1 MTRSHHSNHAS
12 ALPLPGGRGRRVGLL
27 AGASAR
33 VALALVL
40 SCGIAAPAF
49 AQLVPPAPRRPEPE
63 KPTPPPGDR
72 PATET
77 PVPAPATSPIPPTL
91 SIPLDED
98 NLPQASTTQEGG
110 PPYKVRRF
118 VLQYRSQHPDLPP
131 LEELSMLTV
140 ELGLTAQGYVG
151 PRDGVPR
158 VMIRIG
164 DTFGSV
170 QTGGANF
177 FPSAILRVSQ
187 AIVAELQRRQLIG
200 LFVIPSPD
208 DIDDLTGDDLRE
220 RRGRTDLGI
229 TIWAGIVREVRTVA
243 AGDRVPASEQRINNP
258 LHQRLINQ
266 SPLKPGDL
274 LRKDKLDN
282 FALRKNRHPGRRVDA
297 ALGPTDKPGEVVL
310 DYLVSESRPWTLY
323 AQLSNTGT
331 KQTNNWR
338 QRVGYTHNQLSNH
351 DDVFRL
357 DYVTSS
363 FKDVNAVNASYDRPI
378 ADSGVTLRGYAGWN
392 QYTASDVGLAGET
405 FEGSGSIFGGEM
417 SVLLLQRREWFLDA
431 NLGGR
436 FEDIRVFNS
445 AVDQRASST
454 LFTGY
459 AGLRLTRET
468 DAATTRLGV
477 TLDTMMPF
485 VTGVQQT
492 DLNELGRLNPD
503 GAWSA
508 FKWEAEHAV
517 YLEPL
522 INGHGN
528 AVAPPGAETR
538 GMTLA
543 HELVFSTRG
552 QYAFDKRLIANSQQ
566 VAGGVYSVRG
576 YPESIAAGD
585 TVFLATAEYRFHLP
599 RMLTVEQDP
608 TKTKLFG
615 KPFRYSPQQPY
626 GRADWDLIFRAFI
639 DVGRT
644 VNSQIESFEN
654 NATLIGAGVGLEF
667 QFQQNL
673 SARLDYGVAL
683 RSVQAT
689 DPVSAGDGRLHF
701 VLTLLY

>member
-1 MTRSHHSNHAS
+1 MTRAYPRSGRLLV
-12 ALPLPGGRGRRVGLL
+12 ALLL
-27 AGASAR
+27 AAGSVAP
-33 VALALVL
+33 VAL
-40 SCGIAAPAF
+40 
-49 AQLVPPAPRRPEPE
+49 AQLVPPAPKRAEPE
-63 KPTPPPGDR
+63 KPRTPEGDR
-72 PATET
+72 PIDQTAPP
-77 PVPAPATSPIPPTL
+77 PVPKLTPIPATL
-91 SIPLDED
+91 AIPLDED
-98 NLPQASTTQEGG
+98 NLPQASTAQEGG
-110 PPYKVRRF
+110 PPYKVSRF
-118 VLQYRSQHPDLPP
+118 VLQYRSTQPALPP
-131 LEELSMLTV
+131 LRELELLPV
-140 ELGLTAQGYVG
+140 ELGLTAQGYVA
-151 PRDGVPR
+151 PRDGVPS
-158 VMIRIG
+158 VVIRIG
-164 DTFGSV
+164 DTFGSI

-177 FPSAILRVSQ
+177 FPSAILKVSQ
-187 AIVAELQRRQLIG
+187 AIVGELQRRQIIG
-200 LFVIPSPD
+200 LFVLPSPD

-220 RRGRTDLGI
+220 RRGKTDLGM
-229 TIWAGIVREVRTVA
+229 TIWAGLVRDVRTVA
-243 AGDRVPASEQRINNP
+243 AGERVPESEQRINNP
-258 LHQRLINQ
+258 VHKRLIDQ

-363 FKDVNAVNASYDRPI
+363 FKDVNAVNASYDRPLG
-378 ADSGVTLRGYAGWN
+378 DSGVTLRGYAGWN

-405 FEGSGSIFGGEM
+405 FEGAGSTFGGEM
-417 SVLLLQRREWFLDA
+417 SVLMLQRREWFLDA
-431 NLGGR
+431 IVGGR
-436 FEDIRVFNS
+436 FEDIRIFNS
-445 AVDQRASST
+445 AVDQRASSSI
-454 LFTGY
+454 FTGY
-459 AGLRLTRET
+459 TGFRLSRET
-468 DAATTRLGV
+468 DAATTRVGL

-485 VTGVQQT
+485 VTGVQAA

-508 FKWEAEHAV
+508 LKWEAEHAF

-522 INGHGN
+522 INGHAN
-528 AVAPPGAETR
+528 AIAPSGAENK

-552 QYAFDKRLIANSQQ
+552 QYAFDKRLIANAQQ
-566 VAGGVYSVRG
+566 VAGGIYSVRG
-576 YPESIAAGD
+576 YPESVSAGD

-599 RMLTVEQDP
+599 RTFAVQPDP

-615 KPFRYSPQQPY
+615 RPFRYAPQQPY
-626 GRADWDLIFRAFI
+626 GRADWDLIFRAFV

-644 VNSQIESFEN
+644 VNSRIESFEN

-673 SARLDYGVAL
+673 SARIDYGFAL
-683 RSVQAT
+683 RGVDAT
-689 DPVSAGDGRLHF
+689 VPVSRGDGRLHF
-701 VLTLLY
+701 VLTVLY

>member
-1 MTRSHHSNHAS
+1 VIAARATSTRLIA
-12 ALPLPGGRGRRVGLL
+12 AMLIACGL
-27 AGASAR
+27 
-33 VALALVL
+33 
-40 SCGIAAPAF
+40 AAPAF
-49 AQLVPPAPRRPEPE
+49 AQLVPPAPRRAEPE

-77 PVPAPATSPIPPTL
+77 QVPTPPISPIPPTL
-91 SIPLDED
+91 SIPLDEE

-131 LEELSMLTV
+131 IDELSMLTV

-158 VMIRIG
+158 VVIRIG

-229 TIWAGIVREVRTVA
+229 TIWAGIVRDVRTVA

-258 LHQRLINQ
+258 LHQRIINQ
-266 SPLKPGDL
+266 SPLKSGDL

-405 FEGSGSIFGGEM
+405 FEGSGSTFGGEM

-431 NLGGR
+431 ITGGR

-454 LFTGY
+454 IFTGY
-459 AGLRLTRET
+459 AGFRLSRET
-468 DAATTRLGV
+468 DAATTRLGL

-485 VTGVQQT
+485 VTGVQQA

-508 FKWEAEHAV
+508 LKWEAEHAFF
-517 YLEPL
+517 LEPL
-522 INGHGN
+522 LNGHGN
-528 AVAPPGAETR
+528 AVAPPGASETK

-552 QYAFDKRLIANSQQ
+552 QYAFDKRLIANTQQ

-585 TVFLATAEYRFHLP
+585 SVFLATAEYRFHLP
-599 RMLTVEQDP
+599 RMLTVEPDP

-615 KPFRYSPQQPY
+615 KPFRYAPQQPY

-644 VNSQIESFEN
+644 VNSRIESFEN
-654 NATLIGAGVGLEF
+654 NATLIGTGVGLEF

-683 RSVQAT
+683 RGVEAT
-689 DPVSAGDGRLHF
+689 DPITAGDGRLHF
-701 VLTLLY
+701 VLTVLY

>member
-1 MTRSHHSNHAS
+1 MTGSRETCTRLLT
-12 ALPLPGGRGRRVGLL
+12 ALLVANGL
-27 AGASAR
+27 
-33 VALALVL
+33 
-40 SCGIAAPAF
+40 AAPVM
-49 AQLVPPAPRRPEPE
+49 AQLVPPAPRRAEPE

-72 PATET
+72 PVTQT
-77 PVPAPATSPIPPTL
+77 PGPPPPKISPIPPTL

-98 NLPQASTTQEGG
+98 NLPQASTSQEGG

-118 VLQYRSQHPDLPP
+118 VLQYRSSHPGLPP
-131 LEELSMLTV
+131 LGDLELLPV
-140 ELGLTAQGYVG
+140 ELGLTAQGYVA
-151 PRDGVPR
+151 PRDGVPS
-158 VMIRIG
+158 VVIRIG
-164 DTFGSV
+164 DTFGSI

-177 FPSAILRVSQ
+177 FPSAILRISQ

-200 LFVIPSPD
+200 LFVIPSPE
-208 DIDDLTGDDLRE
+208 DIDDVTRDDLRE
-220 RRGRTDLGI
+220 STGKTDLGV
-229 TIWAGIVREVRTVA
+229 TIWAGLVRDVRTVA
-243 AGDRVPASEQRINNP
+243 AGDRVPVSEQRINNP
-258 LHQRLINQ
+258 LHKRLIDQ

-297 ALGPTDKPGEVVL
+297 ALGPTDRPGEVVL

-357 DYVTSS
+357 DYVTSA
-363 FKDVNAVNASYDRPI
+363 FKDVNAVNASYDRPLG
-378 ADSGVTLRGYAGWN
+378 DSGVTIRGYGGWN

-405 FEGSGSIFGGEM
+405 FEGSGFTGGGEM
-417 SVLLLQRREWFLDA
+417 SFLLLQKREWFLDA
-431 NLGGR
+431 TVGGR
-436 FEDIRVFNS
+436 FEDIHIFNS
-445 AVDQRASST
+445 AVDQRAGST
-454 LFTGY
+454 IFTGY
-459 AGLRLTRET
+459 AGLRLSRET
-468 DAATTRLGV
+468 DAATTRVGV

-485 VTGVQQT
+485 VTGAQA
-492 DLNELGRLNPD
+492 DELNELGRLNPD

-508 FKWEAEHAV
+508 LKWEMDHAF

-522 INGHGN
+522 FNGHGN
-528 AVAPPGAETR
+528 AIAPPNATDTR

-543 HELVFSTRG
+543 HELYFSTRG
-552 QYAFDKRLIANSQQ
+552 QYAFDKRLIANAQQ
-566 VAGGVYSVRG
+566 VAGGIYSVRG
-576 YPESIAAGD
+576 YPESISAGD
-585 TVFLATAEYRFHLP
+585 TVFLGTAEYRFHLP
-599 RMLTVEQDP
+599 RVLTVEPDP

-615 KPFRYSPQQPY
+615 RPFRYSPQQPY

-644 VNSQIESFEN
+644 VNSRIESFES

-673 SARLDYGVAL
+673 SLRLDYGVAL
-683 RSVQAT
+683 RGVQAT

-701 VLTLLY
+701 VLTVLY